1 MVVNDVRVV
10 YWGGDERLATA
21 LAEYADRAGPWPGLP
36 PLDPFPITIIVT
48 RSEARFD
55 SLTRRRL
62 PGWAA
67 AAAFPRGNTIVLKAD
82 GDPFPTLR
90 HELAH
95 LMLARVAPRVPL
107 WFAEGYAARA
117 AGEWSGLDAL
127 TVNWELARG
136 RVPSFAQLDHEL
148 RAGPASARAAY
159 ALAMAA
165 ALFLERLGGE
175 RGLRPLIDRLAVAPD
190 FETAVRQTYLAS
202 LETIESQWRHDLRTR
217 YGWLLLVTSFTAF
230 WSLVALV
237 VGVVWWRRRRR
248 DRVRRAALDD
258 GWVVPEEPDAS
269 A

>member
-1 MVVNDVRVV
+1 VNDVRVV

-21 LAEYADRAGPWPGLP
+21 LAEYADRAGQWPGLP
-36 PLDPFPITIIVT
+36 PLDPFPITIIIT

-67 AAAFPRGNTIVLKAD
+67 AAAFPRANTIVLKID
-82 GDPFPTLR
+82 GDPLPTLR

-127 TVNWELARG
+127 SVNWELARG
-136 RVPSFAQLDHEL
+136 RTPTFGQLDREL
-148 RAGPASARAAY
+148 RAGPGSARAAY

-165 ALFLERLGGE
+165 VLYLERLGGD
-175 RGLRPLIDRLAVAPD
+175 RGLGPLIAHLADAPD
-190 FETAVRQTYLAS
+190 FETAVRQTYLTS
-202 LETIESQWRHDLRTR
+202 LESIEAQWRGDLRKR
-217 YGWLLLVTSFTAF
+217 YGWLLLVTSFTMF
-230 WSLVALV
+230 WSLIGLV
-237 VGVVWWRRRRR
+237 VGIVWWRRRRH
-248 DRVRRAALDD
+248 DRVRRAALDE
-258 GWVVPEEPDAS
+258 GWVTPEGPDTS

>member
-1 MVVNDVRVV
+1 VNDIRAV

-21 LAEYADRAGPWPGLP
+21 LAEYADRAGPWPGIP
-36 PLDPFPITIIVT
+36 PLEPFPITIILT

-62 PGWAA
+62 PGWAGA
-67 AAAFPRGNTIVLKAD
+67 VAFPRANTIVLRID
-82 GDPFPTLR
+82 GDPIPILR

-117 AGEWSGLDAL
+117 AGEWGGLDAL

-136 RVPSFAQLDHEL
+136 RVPTFPQLDREL
-148 RAGPASARAAY
+148 RADPASARAAY
-159 ALAMAA
+159 ALAMTAV
-165 ALFLERLGGE
+165 LDLERLGGS
-175 RGLRPLIDRLAVAPD
+175 RGLGPLISHLADAPD

-202 LETIESQWRHDLRTR
+202 LETVEADWRHDLRRR
-217 YGWLLLVTSFTAF
+217 YGWLLLVTSFTMF
-230 WSLVALV
+230 WSLVGLV
-237 VGVVWWRRRRR
+237 VGVVWWRRRRDNR
-248 DRVRRAALDD
+248 RRRAALDEGWTIPADPD
-258 GWVVPEEPDAS
+258 GA